1 MSLTMQ
7 EKKSVSREYG
17 QHYRNVSK
25 KLKSKLLDGFVD
37 LTGYRRD
44 YASFILR
51 NWGRNV
57 QFSSRVVVVGDG
69 LKRRCYSGRAQRY
82 NKEVVKALTIF
93 WELLNNPCGKRLK
106 PQLSELIEKGIKFGE
121 VLLSEELREK
131 LETISAAT
139 IDRILKV
146 ERKKNELKCRGKT
159 KPGSLLKRDIPI
171 RTGIEWDENEVGYI
185 EIDLVSHDG
194 GNLRGDFCQTLT
206 AVDVRSGWTDL
217 AAVKN
222 RAQVWVFEAL
232 MEMRQRLPFD
242 LKGIDC
248 DNGSEFI
255 NNHLYK
261 YCKAERI
268 KFTRS
273 RPCRKNDNCHVEE
286 KNFTAVRNYV
296 GYSRYDTDEQRNV
309 LNELYSVLRL
319 YLNYFQPLMK
329 LEMKKRIG
337 SKIVKKYD
345 KPRTPY
351 QRIIEMSN
359 IDEAIKREMRKIYQ
373 GLNPFELKRK
383 IDRLQDELCM
393 VTYIRKRRVS

>member
-7 EKKSVSREYG
+7 EKKSVSREYAR
-17 QHYRNVSK
+17 HYRNVKK
-25 KLKSKLLDGFVD
+25 KLKSKLLDEFVD

-51 NWGRNV
+51 NWGRKV
-57 QFSSRVVVVGDG
+57 HFSNRVVVVGDE
-69 LKRRCYSGRAQRY
+69 LKKRCYSGRARKY
-82 NKEVVKALTIF
+82 GIEVGKALTIF
-93 WELLNNPCGKRLK
+93 WDLLNNPCGKRLK
-106 PQLSELIEKGIKFGE
+106 PQLSEVVEKGVKFGE

-131 LETISAAT
+131 LETISAST

-146 ERKKNELKCRGKT
+146 ERKKNKLKCRGKT
-159 KPGSLLKRDIPI
+159 RPGSILKRDIPI

-194 GNLRGDFCQTLT
+194 GNPRGDFCQTLT
-206 AVDVRSGWTDL
+206 AVDVKSGWTDL
-217 AAVKN
+217 VAVKN

-255 NNHLYK
+255 NSHLYK

-286 KNFTAVRNYV
+286 KNFSAVRNYV
-296 GYSRYDTDEQRNV
+296 GYSRYDTDEQRNL
-309 LNELYSVLRL
+309 LNELYSVLRV

-345 KPRTPY
+345 KPKTPY
-351 QRIIEMSN
+351 QRIIEMAN

-383 IDRLQDELCM
+383 INRLQDELSM
-393 VTYIRKRRVS
+393 VTYLRKRRVS